1 MDKGKLDKPAYKDI
15 FNLNLKYIE
24 YLLAKTS
31 LTHDYMRNIDVTGSE
46 IEQEVRQMLR
56 NILPQRF
63 HVTHGYIIS
72 AASQKAEPLISPQV
86 DVIIVDTLV
95 PHSLFII
102 DQHSSMEAVPLE
114 SVVGIFEIKRKL
126 DKRSLLGTKKEDGAL
141 KHLRNIYEAVGM
153 RKDDPRTY
161 FPGGVEILSNG
172 VDAGRVY
179 SGGCFSN
186 PIIGVI
192 SVNHVEDL
200 PDKLEK
206 WKRESLADLGLIDLL
221 FSING
226 YLLCTGSPETNDK
239 AKRSIA
245 SIHTEQAPGP
255 WQQTYQPGNDNRSGS
270 RIRTYRAKMEEP
282 EPFVTY
288 THPPCERVEIVAKGL
303 GFIVGYIMETGGR
316 NVDINNYF
324 FNGALV

>member
-15 FNLNLKYIE
+15 FNLNLKYIK

-31 LTHDYMRNIDVTGSE
+31 LTHDYMRNISVTGSE

-72 AASQKAEPLISPQV
+72 AVSQQAEPLISPQV

-102 DQHSSMEAVPLE
+102 DQYSGMEAVPLE
-114 SVVGIFEIKRKL
+114 SVVGIFEVKRKL
-126 DKRSLLGTKKEDGAL
+126 NKSSLLGTPKKVGAL
-141 KHLRNIYEAVGM
+141 RHLRNIYEAVGM
-153 RKDDPRTY
+153 RKDDSRTY
-161 FPGGVEILSNG
+161 LPGGVEILSYG
-172 VDAGRVY
+172 AY
-179 SGGCFSN
+179 PGGYLSN

-192 SVNHVEDL
+192 GVDHAEHL
-200 PDKLEK
+200 PDKLEE

-221 FSING
+221 FSIKG
-226 YLLCTGSPETNDK
+226 YLLCTGSHEVTDK
-239 AKRSIA
+239 DNRSIA
-245 SIHTEQAPGP
+245 SIHTQQAPGP
-255 WQQTYQPGNDNRSGS
+255 WQQLYQPDNDNRSGS
-270 RIRTYRAKMEEP
+270 RIYTYRKKMEEP
-282 EPFVTY
+282 PSFMTY
-288 THPPCERVEIVAKGL
+288 THPPRKRVEIVAKGL

-324 FNGALV
+324 FNEALV